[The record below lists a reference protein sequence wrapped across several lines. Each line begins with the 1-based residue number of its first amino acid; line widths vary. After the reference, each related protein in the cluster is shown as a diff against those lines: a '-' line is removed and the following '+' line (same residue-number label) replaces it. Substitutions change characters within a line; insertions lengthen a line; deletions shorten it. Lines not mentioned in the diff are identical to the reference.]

1 MWKLLA
7 SLWPG
12 LLPVNMSFRGLF
24 TRRTQESQITTL
36 LGRYHF
42 EETKKQPGS
51 KKKLFRHTAPIIE
64 TVSTELIPQISE
76 KELVPDRVSYLTCY
90 LKNIVFQICDVN
102 WLCVWNINFQSGKG
116 SPQTQKIYL
125 QFLGNP

>member
-1 MWKLLA
+1 
-7 SLWPG
+7 
-12 LLPVNMSFRGLF
+12 MSFRGGF

-42 EETKKQPGS
+42 EESKKPPGP

-76 KELVPDRVSYLTCY
+76 KELIPERVNYLTCY
-90 LKNIVFQICDVN
+90 LKNIVFQIYDVN
-102 WLCVWNINFQSGKG
+102 WL
-116 SPQTQKIYL
+116 
-125 QFLGNP
+125 

>member
-12 LLPVNMSFRGLF
+12 LLPVSMSFRGWF

-42 EETKKQPGS
+42 EESKKPPGP

-76 KELVPDRVSYLTCY
+76 KELIPERVNYLTCY
-90 LKNIVFQICDVN
+90 LKNIVFQIYDVN
-102 WLCVWNINFQSGKG
+102 WLWVWNINFQSGKR
-116 SPQTQKIYL
+116 SPQTQKIYQ
-125 QFLGNP
+125 QFLGNS

>member
-1 MWKLLA
+1 
-7 SLWPG
+7 
-12 LLPVNMSFRGLF
+12 MSFRGLF

-42 EETKKQPGS
+42 EEAKKQPGP

-76 KELVPDRVSYLTCY
+76 KELVPDRVNYLTCY
-90 LKNIVFQICDVN
+90 LKNIVFQIYDVN
-102 WLCVWNINFQSGKG
+102 WL
-116 SPQTQKIYL
+116 
-125 QFLGNP
+125 